1 MRGRAGALWH
11 GPNGRRCMRGGEHAF
26 FGAALIAVLTCC
38 AATLAM
44 ADNLYRAQT
53 AVTGQGEENRR
64 AGFAVCLEDVLI
76 KVSGAMRLAGDSRLE
91 PYKSTAQ
98 DLVRTYSYRDQKL
111 GKPKND
117 EQGTRDRPYDLT
129 VDFDEK
135 RVDAILLAL
144 GVKPWLARRPMLGV
158 FVEME
163 QGTRKYVVTSDAA
176 RTDLQRAALLAA
188 ADKRGMPIVLPDVAT
203 AEKLGSETA
212 AAVPSPAVV
221 AAMSER
227 GGEATLFGHLVW
239 DDQEL
244 MWRAGWQLDWQGRS
258 HQWQSGAVTFDEA
271 FRRGIGEAAET
282 LSGSR

>member
-1 MRGRAGALWH
+1 M
-11 GPNGRRCMRGGEHAF
+11 
-26 FGAALIAVLTCC
+26 LTCC

-64 AGFAVCLEDVLI
+64 VGFAVCLEDVLI
-76 KVSGAMRLAGDSRLE
+76 KVSGAMRLAGDPRLE

-98 DLVRTYSYRDQKL
+98 DLVRSYSYRDQKL

-135 RVDAILLAL
+135 RIDAILLAL
-144 GVKPWLARRPMLGV
+144 GVKPWLVRRPVLGV
-158 FVEME
+158 FIEME
-163 QGTRKYVVTSDAA
+163 QGTRKYVVTSDAT

-212 AAVPSPAVV
+212 AAASAVV
-221 AAMSER
+221 AAMSQR

-239 DDQEL
+239 VDPEL
-244 MWRAGWQLDWQGRS
+244 IWRADWQLDWQGRS
-258 HQWQSGAVTFDEA
+258 HRWQSGAVTFDET